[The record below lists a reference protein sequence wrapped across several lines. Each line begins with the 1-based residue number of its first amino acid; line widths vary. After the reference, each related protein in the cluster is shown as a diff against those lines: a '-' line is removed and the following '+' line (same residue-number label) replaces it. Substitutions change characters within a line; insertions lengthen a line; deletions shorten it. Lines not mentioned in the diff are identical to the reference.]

1 MRNLPPSLTLAFL
14 IATSSAMLRAQTAIS
29 VARDDS
35 TSTASR
41 HLVSLGMGLA
51 STAFRDRVVSPLT
64 YHGYGIPI
72 NVRYAYQ
79 GARDEHSIEGSIES
93 RRFNSYTMTSRETRR
108 YAGFFGS
115 FEQGVAEQ
123 TVDDVRYTY
132 RRTID
137 SARSLSVTASLAYS
151 LAVREYW
158 LVARSVDV
166 PSEGQAW
173 SREGYVGLCV
183 GAGARYPIGDVT
195 LTGDVSAFV
204 AGLALR
210 PRYGGDVGTV
220 FDDDS
225 ALWPLQR
232 AHAAS
237 AVDLQAFALALGARV
252 PLFMERLHIVP
263 RFFLGYQRFGD
274 ESATVRSL
282 LSVDVEVTL

>member
-1 MRNLPPSLTLAFL
+1 M
-14 IATSSAMLRAQTAIS
+14 SSVALRAQTGSI
-29 VARDDS
+29 VIHDDS
-35 TSTASR
+35 ITMVFR
-41 HLVSLGMGLA
+41 HHFSLGAGLA
-51 STAFRDRVVSPLT
+51 FTAYRDRVVSPLT

-79 GARDEHSIEGSIES
+79 GGRDEHSIEASIES

-115 FEQGVAEQ
+115 FEQSVAEQ

-132 RRTID
+132 RHTID
-137 SARSLSVTASLAYS
+137 SLRSLSVTASLAYS
-151 LAVREYW
+151 FAVREYW

-183 GAGARYPIGDVT
+183 GAGARYPIGHVT

-204 AGLALR
+204 AGLALK
-210 PRYGGDVGTV
+210 PRYGGDAGAV

-263 RFFLGYQRFGD
+263 RFLLGYQRFGD
-274 ESATVRSL
+274 ESATVRSV